1 MGAGRGKHASGMRL
15 ILNLW
20 TPPYPPV
27 NLFLIP
33 VTRFLDSLV
42 ILHRYTYNSVID
54 AWLHDLMY
62 QWRWMHGFRS
72 LRFDKL
78 KCYFKYL

>member
-42 ILHRYTYNSVID
+42 ILHRYTYNSVVGP
-54 AWLHDLMY
+54 WLRDLIY
-62 QWRWMHGFRS
+62 HGRWMRDAGIIEVES
-72 LRFDKL
+72 SGIIEV
-78 KCYFKYL
+78 Y